1 MIKTRSFR
9 FKLISSSSLLIMG
22 FVSLFSFFM
31 LVYMFYYS
39 LIIRRIYGMDE
50 NLLSPILSVVV
61 ILFVILFIVAL
72 VSSLICGLAISHRYL
87 KKVDDLTKDIQN
99 LKQEGI
105 EHRLE
110 IDGDDELS
118 HLGQEFNDVLD
129 QLERSM
135 QQQKQFV
142 SDASHELKTPL
153 AIIKGN
159 IDMLQRWGKDDAQL
173 LSSSLEVTSKEVER
187 LITLC
192 HELLHLTREID
203 IDTAETVDTTEVIE
217 KTMAEFELM
226 NQDIHFHFTHDDRG
240 VVHMKNEHFK
250 QILIILFD
258 NAVKYSKKEN
268 DIVIDIDFSHGI
280 LKVRDHGIGIPE
292 DKIDLIFDRFY
303 KIEESREMNDKSFGL
318 GLAIA
323 KRLLD
328 LYHYHI
334 EVYSEENEYSEF
346 VIYFHQG

>member
-1 MIKTRSFR
+1 MMKMKSFR
-9 FKLISSSSLLIMG
+9 FKLISSSALLIMG
-22 FVSLFSFFM
+22 FISLFSFFM
-31 LVYMFYYS
+31 LVYMLYYS

-50 NLLSPILSVVV
+50 NILSPILSIVMV
-61 ILFVILFIVAL
+61 LFVILFIVAL
-72 VSSLICGLAISHRYL
+72 VSSVVCGLAISQRYL
-87 KKVDDLTKDIQN
+87 KKVDDLTMDIQSI
-99 LKQEGI
+99 KQEGI

-110 IDGDDELS
+110 IEGDDELS

-159 IDMLQRWGKDDAQL
+159 IDMLQRWGQNDPKV
-173 LSSSLEVTSKEVER
+173 LSSSLEVTKKEVER

-203 IDTAETVDTTEVIE
+203 IDVNETVDAIEIIE
-217 KTMAEFELM
+217 KTMAEFQLM
-226 NQDIHFHFTHDDRG
+226 NQHIHFTFEHDDDNLIN
-240 VVHMKNEHFK
+240 MKEEHFK

-258 NAVKYSKKEN
+258 NAIKYAKDQN
-268 DIVIDIDFSHGI
+268 HIVIDISLKNHT
-280 LKVRDHGIGIPE
+280 LKVKDHGIGIPE
-292 DKIDLIFDRFY
+292 EKRELIFDRFY
-303 KIEESREMNDKSFGL
+303 KIEESREINDKSFGL

-328 LYHYHI
+328 LYHDHI
-334 EVYSEENEYSEF
+334 EVNSVENEYSEF
-346 VIYFHQG
+346 VIYF